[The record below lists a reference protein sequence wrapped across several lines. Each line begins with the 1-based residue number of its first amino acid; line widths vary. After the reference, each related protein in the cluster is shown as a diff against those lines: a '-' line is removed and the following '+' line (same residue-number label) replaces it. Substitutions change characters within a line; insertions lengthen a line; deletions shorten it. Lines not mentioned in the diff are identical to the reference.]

1 MTTFKQVIIY
11 VVLGIFL
18 VGLSSLVIYQNQQNN
33 NLQTLLMARN
43 SELQEAKLEI
53 GRGQTTIGDAN
64 TMIGKLNEKIKEE
77 IRKREAVLT
86 LYAELQG
93 NYEAEKK
100 KVKIVT
106 QILYKDREI
115 PIPTGKIFVKTE
127 DGSYSEVTSMKFN
140 YSDFRITL
148 EGDAVKQELSYK
160 LHQKF
165 RGVFVES
172 KAPGGLINHYAE
184 IYEMNGD
191 KDEGRVELT
200 SFKVIKSEDLPV
212 KMHWWAPH
220 LDISLGYGLSGT
232 LDHGFAGELSF
243 SFSGY
248 GKTKDDLNWRFFRL
262 AAGILKGN
270 RATVSFSPFQWNF
283 GKFVPLLSNLWLV
296 PSVGADLTEKTWLTN
311 LTLGVVF

>member
-11 VVLGIFL
+11 IALGIFL
-18 VGLSSLVIYQNQQNN
+18 AGLSGLVIYQNKQNN

-64 TMIGKLNEKIKEE
+64 TMIGKLNSQIKDE
-77 IRKREAVLT
+77 IKKRNAILT
-86 LYAELQG
+86 LYAELEGRYQV
-93 NYEAEKK
+93 EQK

-115 PIPTGKIFVKTE
+115 PIPVGKIFVKNENGT
-127 DGSYSEVTSMKFN
+127 YSEVTSMKFN
-140 YSDFRITL
+140 YNDFRISV
-148 EGDAVKQELSYK
+148 EADAVKQEFSYK

-165 RGVFVES
+165 RGLFVES
-172 KAPGGLINHYAE
+172 KAPGGLVNHYAE
-184 IYEMNGD
+184 IYEMDGD
-191 KDEGRVELT
+191 KDVGKVELT
-200 SFKVIKSEDLPV
+200 NFKVIKSEELPA

-232 LDHGFAGELSF
+232 LDHGFIGDIGL

-248 GKTKDDLNWRFFRL
+248 GKTKDDLNWRFFRI
-262 AAGILKGN
+262 AGGILRGN
-270 RATVSFSPFQWNF
+270 RATVTFSPVQYNL
-283 GKFVPLLSNLWLV
+283 GKNIPFLSNLWII
-296 PSVGADLTEKTWLTN
+296 PSIGGDATEHTWMTS